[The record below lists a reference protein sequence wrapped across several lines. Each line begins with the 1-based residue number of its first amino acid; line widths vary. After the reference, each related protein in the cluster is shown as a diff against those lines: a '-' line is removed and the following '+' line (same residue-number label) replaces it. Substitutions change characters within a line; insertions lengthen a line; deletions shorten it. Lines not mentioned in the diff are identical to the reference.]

1 MDSPFW
7 TFAIWSTQQSHNYQ
21 DSQAQDQ
28 FLPPG
33 NPTYEQLNAPPPHIM
48 Q

>member
-1 MDSPFW
+1 M
-7 TFAIWSTQQSHNYQ
+7 QQSHNYQ

-33 NPTYEQLNAPPPHIM
+33 NPTYEQLNAPPPPPPLCNNSV